1 MSSVPISM
9 QKLEKITEQVAQEL
23 LEDWAINDRFNENEK
38 EIAIQNAVN
47 DTALVINSFMELFNS
62 AMLEE
67 AQTSQNKLITD

>member
-1 MSSVPISM
+1 MSSVPVSI

-23 LEDWAINDRFNENEK
+23 LEDWAINDRFNEDEK

-47 DTALVINSFMELFNS
+47 DTALVINSFMELLNS

-67 AQTSQNKLITD
+67 AQEKKLII

>member
-1 MSSVPISM
+1 MSSVPVSM
-9 QKLEKITEQVAQEL
+9 EKLERITEQVAQEL

-47 DTALVINSFMELFNS
+47 DTALVINSFMELLNS

-67 AQTSQNKLITD
+67 AQSSPNKLIID

>member
-9 QKLEKITEQVAQEL
+9 QMLEKITEQVAQEL

>member
-1 MSSVPISM
+1 MAGVPVSM
-9 QKLEKITEQVAQEL
+9 EKLEKIIEQVAREL
-23 LEDWAINDRFNENEK
+23 LEDWAINDRYAPEDT

-67 AQTSQNKLITD
+67 AEEKKLII